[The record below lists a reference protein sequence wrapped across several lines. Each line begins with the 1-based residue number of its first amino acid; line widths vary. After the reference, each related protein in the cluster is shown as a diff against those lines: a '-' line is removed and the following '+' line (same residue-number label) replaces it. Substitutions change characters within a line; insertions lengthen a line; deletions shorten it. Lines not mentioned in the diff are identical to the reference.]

1 MISFLKYLSEMP
13 CPKAHYNKRPMKTL
27 ETNTIYTFKLLT
39 GEELVAKLLEIN
51 DDHMIVEHPI
61 MTVISQQGLQMM
73 PGLFSA
79 NLDKTVRLN
88 NSSWAM
94 IGETRDDV
102 RDSWIQATTGI
113 APVRKQIITG

>member
-1 MISFLKYLSEMP
+1 M
-13 CPKAHYNKRPMKTL
+13 NL
-27 ETNTIYTFKLLT
+27 ETNQIYTFKLNT
-39 GEELVAKLLEIN
+39 GEELVAKLTEKHP
-51 DDHMIVEHPI
+51 DHMMIEHPI
-61 MTVISQQGLQMM
+61 LTVLSPQGLQMM

-79 NLDKTVRLN
+79 NLDKSLRLN

-94 IGETRDDV
+94 IAETREDV

>member
-1 MISFLKYLSEMP
+1 MNI
-13 CPKAHYNKRPMKTL
+13 
-27 ETNTIYTFKLLT
+27 ETDKIYTFKLNT
-39 GEELVAKLLEIN
+39 GEELVARIQQIN
-51 DDHMIVEHPI
+51 HDHLVIEHPI
-61 MTVISQQGLQMM
+61 LTVLSPQGLQMM

-79 NLDKTVRLN
+79 NMDKKVQLN

-94 IGETRDDV
+94 IAETRDDV